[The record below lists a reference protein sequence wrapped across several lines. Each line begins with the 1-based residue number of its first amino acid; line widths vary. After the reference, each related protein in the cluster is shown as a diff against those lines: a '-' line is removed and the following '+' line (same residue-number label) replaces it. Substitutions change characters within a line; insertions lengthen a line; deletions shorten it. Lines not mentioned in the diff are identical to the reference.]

1 MVKKSDNPNT
11 ITEEKVEPYIRKIE
25 SFLVELASERGA
37 YMARCR
43 ALKDE
48 VKGVYEEASADG
60 ISRPAFKKA
69 VDTFQLQR
77 KINAIR
83 SELEADTLEVY
94 DQIVTAVEGLE
105 GLPLGDAALERETR
119 ERDEK
124 KAAAGGK
131 KKKSASAAVEALAG
145 EAASETA
152 H

>member
-11 ITEEKVEPYIRKIE
+11 ISEEKIEPYIRKIE

-43 ALKDE
+43 ALKDAIKE
-48 VKGVYEEASADG
+48 VYEESSADG

-94 DQIVTAVEGLE
+94 DQIVTAVEGLDD
-105 GLPLGDAALERETR
+105 LPLGQAALERETR
-119 ERDEK
+119 ELNAK

-131 KKKSASAAVEALAG
+131 KKASAAVEALAG